1 MNRRELFAALAAVG
15 VTGLAMRPDDTSARF
30 SSLNT
35 SAKDRIDV
43 NQILGSVDFGLQS
56 PRAMDNIRSRIFSCD
71 KIPTTI
77 VFMTS

>member
-1 MNRRELFAALAAVG
+1 MTLSKARLSSLK
-15 VTGLAMRPDDTSARF
+15 TSAND
-30 SSLNT
+30 L
-35 SAKDRIDV
+35 IDV

-56 PRAMDNIRSRIFSCD
+56 PRAIDNIRSRIFSCD